1 MMKGYET
8 IQLQTAQFEAL
19 PSEIDNLQTS
29 ITALQRSQEPQSSN
43 PSLALPLQPTLELL
57 AIREQQNSD
66 LDQQIAQLQAELPA
80 KKQEVQQLQ
89 DELAP
94 LQMRKMKAVQEA
106 QEARRRRA
114 NGGLGD
120 ELEEKGRWLRGVDT
134 SLKAMLEV

>member
-1 MMKGYET
+1 MKGYET